1 MTDFGISHI
10 WNFWYGTLSKI
21 GGGCYHLLLIY
32 DALML
37 SSAVYVMKYQVL
49 GLQKAFF
56 QKKIQ
61 GSVVTR
67 SIMTNMNH
75 FEYQYGQASNMP
87 KFNHEKHEICLVP
100 KMPCVSYNEQQLFQA
115 SNVPRSLMT
124 NMNNFEYQ

>member
-1 MTDFGISHI
+1 
-10 WNFWYGTLSKI
+10 
-21 GGGCYHLLLIY
+21 
-32 DALML
+32 ML
-37 SSAVYVMKYQVL
+37 SSDVFVIKSQVL
-49 GLQKAFF
+49 CLQRAYFKN
-56 QKKIQ
+56 KIQ
-61 GSVVTR
+61 GSVVPR
-67 SIMTNMNH
+67 SIMTNMNY